1 MKDMNLK
8 QKAASFALNF
18 IHDGMVLGLGSGSTT
33 SYFVDMLGERLKNG
47 SLRDIRGIPTSKETA
62 EQARNLGIPLTTL
75 TDLAGE
81 TGAPRLHLTVDGA
94 DEVDPDLNLIKGLG
108 QALLR
113 EKIIEIHTDR
123 FVVIVDESKIVPRLG
138 SHGPL
143 PVEIVTFEAQV
154 HVNWLNTQGCRAELW
169 LEEDGAPVVTDNGN
183 YLARCWFEDG
193 IPDTDKLAQIL
204 AERPGIVEHGLF
216 LNMASEVIV
225 ASPEGVRVLER
236 EK

>member
-1 MKDMNLK
+1 MNLK
-8 QKAASFALNF
+8 QKAASYALNF

-33 SYFVDMLGERLKNG
+33 SYFVDMLGERVKTG
-47 SLRDIRGIPTSKETA
+47 ALRDIRGVPTSRETA
-62 EQARNLGIPLTTL
+62 EQARKLGIPLTTL

-81 TGAPRLHLTVDGA
+81 TGTPRLHLTVDGA

-123 FVVIVDESKIVPRLG
+123 FVVIVDESKIVERLG
-138 SHGPL
+138 SHVPL
-143 PVEIVTFEAQV
+143 PVEVVTFEAKV
-154 HVNWLNTQGCRAELW
+154 HVNWLNAQGCRAELW
-169 LEEDGAPVVTDNGN
+169 LEEDGSPVVTDNQN
-183 YLARCWFEDG
+183 YLARCWFEGG
-193 IPDTDKLAQIL
+193 IPDAYKLAQTL
-204 AERPGIVEHGLF
+204 AERPGILEHGLF

-225 ASPEGVRVLER
+225 ADPEGVRVLER